1 MSVTLSQISLLNKI
15 SLTLKKFWEV
25 TGNGKSE
32 NLRPSSEHKWFHTT
46 QQWNLLIIPKEL
58 RQITDGRCNFEV
70 KDCSAVLKAHK
81 PELAFGLLSIRYS
94 WEVMG
99 TSAHRKP

>member
-32 NLRPSSEHKWFHTT
+32 NLCPSSEHK
-46 QQWNLLIIPKEL
+46 
-58 RQITDGRCNFEV
+58 
-70 KDCSAVLKAHK
+70 
-81 PELAFGLLSIRYS
+81 
-94 WEVMG
+94 
-99 TSAHRKP
+99 